1 MDCFCNP
8 FDAEGTEPGLVFL
21 LLWPP
26 TSTSWNEKLH
36 TWHGVCGVPT
46 HRRHHQ
52 TWTETFI
59 NSEHC
64 SPWSPCLTDTRS
76 GTKVEKCSHPLVWRL
91 LVWDFC
97 LCSRRAQLLL
107 SNLND
112 MNYTLQDS
120 SKQPCWWRRMMRVEE
135 VEQKNQKQKR
145 GYATNSHRRSWHRRS
160 CSFLAFAPV
169 RGPSLFSQV
178 RILLSVTGPP
188 NLLPPSPLPCFRFIL
203 HQE

>member
-1 MDCFCNP
+1 MTPKKKIKLKNLHIKKNLQERIAFAILPMLKERN
-8 FDAEGTEPGLVFL
+8 AQTATGVVSL

-26 TSTSWNEKLH
+26 TSTSWNKKLH
-36 TWHGVCGVPT
+36 TWHRVCGVPT

-52 TWTETFI
+52 TGTETFI

-76 GTKVEKCSHPLVWRL
+76 GTKVEKRSRPLVWRV

-120 SKQPCWWRRMMRVEE
+120 SKQPCWWRSGVRVGE
-135 VEQKNQKQKR
+135 VGQKKTTTTEKE
-145 GYATNSHRRSWHRRS
+145 A
-160 CSFLAFAPV
+160 A
-169 RGPSLFSQV
+169 
-178 RILLSVTGPP
+178 
-188 NLLPPSPLPCFRFIL
+188 
-203 HQE
+203 